1 MTHVQEASAVAVC
14 MATKTARLSYWVEN
28 TAISISID
36 LMLPRCF
43 APNCIDDQYAE
54 VEYVLQLQY
63 SIQAGKELRKL
74 SIY

>member
-1 MTHVQEASAVAVC
+1 MTHVQGASAVAVY
-14 MATKTARLSYWVEN
+14 MATKTARVSYWVEN

-36 LMLPRCF
+36 LMLPRYF

-54 VEYVLQLQY
+54 VEYGLQLQY
-63 SIQAGKELRKL
+63 SIQAGKEPRKL